1 MSTAAIASCS
11 RPARRPGA
19 GAFAVLF
26 GLESLGRS
34 VIAVALPIQT
44 QRIMGSDEG
53 VSALFL
59 VGAVAALGLAHF
71 IPRLIERLGRVRLS
85 ALGILFMAAA
95 AALFVF
101 QDLSTQVLGFV
112 LRAGGFVFLYA
123 GLSLFVME
131 LIPRDKLGRSE
142 PLRML
147 SVGIA
152 WTVGPLLGVW
162 IEALWGPWAPFVAS
176 AAVALVLLGYFRRL
190 RFRDRPACVPK
201 AQSQA
206 AGPSTSLAGFLAQPR
221 LVLSWVQAI
230 GRTIFW
236 ASFLIYTP
244 LYAVTTGLGA
254 EAGGLLV
261 ALGSAFML
269 MTPVWGWLARRFGIR
284 RVSVAAF
291 SLSAVAMTAAGLLA
305 ATPWLGAACIV
316 AGVGAMSMID
326 GYGNALFYRAC
337 KPSQRLA
344 MTPIFAAQRNVA
356 DITQAGIF
364 AVLLSFFPIQ
374 AVYLTLGAML
384 LGLAIVSTRIHA
396 RL

>member
-1 MSTAAIASCS
+1 M
-11 RPARRPGA
+11 
-19 GAFAVLF
+19 
-26 GLESLGRS
+26 
-34 VIAVALPIQT
+34 
-44 QRIMGSDEG
+44 
-53 VSALFL
+53 
-59 VGAVAALGLAHF
+59 
-71 IPRLIERLGRVRLS
+71 
-85 ALGILFMAAA
+85 
-95 AALFVF
+95 
-101 QDLSTQVLGFV
+101 
-112 LRAGGFVFLYA
+112 
-123 GLSLFVME
+123 
-131 LIPRDKLGRSE
+131 
-142 PLRML
+142 
-147 SVGIA
+147 
-152 WTVGPLLGVW
+152 
-162 IEALWGPWAPFVAS
+162 
-176 AAVALVLLGYFRRL
+176 
-190 RFRDRPACVPK
+190 
-201 AQSQA
+201 
-206 AGPSTSLAGFLAQPR
+206 
-221 LVLSWVQAI
+221 QAI

-244 LYAVTTGLGA
+244 LYAVVTGLGA
-254 EAGGLLV
+254 EASGLLV
-261 ALGSAFML
+261 ALGSAFMM

-374 AVYLTLGAML
+374 VVYLSLGAML
-384 LGLAIVSTRIHA
+384 LGLAIISTRIHA

>member
-1 MSTAAIASCS
+1 MSTVTIASRS
-11 RPARRPGA
+11 RPARPGA

-34 VIAVALPIQT
+34 VIAVVLPIQT
-44 QRIMGSDEG
+44 LRVMGSDEG
-53 VSALFL
+53 VSTLFL
-59 VGAVAALGLAHF
+59 VGAVAALGLAF
-71 IPRLIERLGRVRLS
+71 LIPRLIERLGRVRLS

-95 AALFVF
+95 ALLFVF
-101 QDLSTQVLGFV
+101 QDLPAQVLGFV
-112 LRAGGFVFLYA
+112 LRAGGFAFLYA

-131 LIPRDKLGRSE
+131 HIPRDKLGRSE

-147 SVGIA
+147 SVGVA
-152 WTVGPLLGVW
+152 WTVGPLLGVR
-162 IEALWGPWAPFVAS
+162 IEALWGPWAPFAAS
-176 AAVALVLLGYFRRL
+176 AAVALVLLGYFWRL
-190 RFRDRPACVPK
+190 RFDDRPACAPK
-201 AQSQA
+201 DPRRTVSPWAN
-206 AGPSTSLAGFLAQPR
+206 LAGFLAQPR
-221 LVLSWVQAI
+221 LFLSWVQAI

-244 LYAVTTGLGA
+244 LYAVATGLGA

-291 SLSAVAMTAAGLLA
+291 TLSAAAMTAAGLLA

-356 DITQAGIF
+356 DITQAGLF
-364 AVLLSFFPIQ
+364 AILLSFFPIQ
-374 AVYLTLGAML
+374 VVYLTLGAML
-384 LGLAIVSTRIHA
+384 LGLAVISTRIHA

>member
-1 MSTAAIASCS
+1 MSTVTMASS
-11 RPARRPGA
+11 LRPARPGA
-19 GAFAVLF
+19 GAFALLF

-34 VIAVALPIQT
+34 VIAVVLPIQT
-44 QRIMGSDEG
+44 LRVMGSDEG
-53 VSALFL
+53 VSTLFL
-59 VGAVAALGLAHF
+59 VGALAALCLAF
-71 IPRLIERLGRVRLS
+71 LIPRLIARLGRVRLS

-95 AALFVF
+95 AALFVIE
-101 QDLSTQVLGFV
+101 DLPAQVLGFM
-112 LRAGGFVFLYA
+112 LRAGGFAFLYA

-131 LIPRDKLGRSE
+131 HIPRDKLGRSE

-147 SVGIA
+147 SVGVA
-152 WTVGPLLGVW
+152 WTVGPLIGVAM
-162 IEALWGPWAPFVAS
+162 EALWGPWAPFVAS
-176 AAVALVLLGYFRRL
+176 AAVALILLGYFRHL
-190 RFRDRPACVPK
+190 RFDERPVCAPKDRRR
-201 AQSQA
+201 A
-206 AGPSTSLAGFLAQPR
+206 ASPGTNLADFLAQPR
-221 LVLSWVQAI
+221 LVLSWTQAI

-244 LYAVTTGLGA
+244 LYAVATGLGA
-254 EAGGLLV
+254 EVGGILV

-291 SLSAVAMTAAGLLA
+291 SLSAAAMTAAGLLA

-344 MTPIFAAQRNVA
+344 MTPIFAIQRNVA
-356 DITQAGIF
+356 DITQAGLF

-374 AVYLTLGAML
+374 VVYLTLGVML
-384 LGLAIVSTRIHA
+384 LGLAVISTRIHA

>member
-1 MSTAAIASCS
+1 
-11 RPARRPGA
+11 
-19 GAFAVLF
+19 
-26 GLESLGRS
+26 
-34 VIAVALPIQT
+34 
-44 QRIMGSDEG
+44 
-53 VSALFL
+53 
-59 VGAVAALGLAHF
+59 
-71 IPRLIERLGRVRLS
+71 
-85 ALGILFMAAA
+85 
-95 AALFVF
+95 
-101 QDLSTQVLGFV
+101 
-112 LRAGGFVFLYA
+112 
-123 GLSLFVME
+123 
-131 LIPRDKLGRSE
+131 
-142 PLRML
+142 ML
-147 SVGIA
+147 SVGAA
-152 WTVGPLLGVW
+152 WTVGPLLGVG
-162 IEALWGPWAPFVAS
+162 IEALWGAWAPFVAS

-190 RFRDRPACVPK
+190 RFDDRPVCAPK
-201 AQSQA
+201 DQRRAVSPWA
-206 AGPSTSLAGFLAQPR
+206 NLAGFLAQPR

-244 LYAVTTGLGA
+244 LYAVATGLGA

-291 SLSAVAMTAAGLLA
+291 TLSAAAMTAAGLLA

-316 AGVGAMSMID
+316 AGVGAMSIID

-356 DITQAGIF
+356 DITQAGLF
-364 AVLLSFFPIQ
+364 AILLSFFPIQ
-374 AVYLTLGAML
+374 VVYLTLGAML
-384 LGLAIVSTRIHA
+384 LGLAVISTRIHA

>member
-1 MSTAAIASCS
+1 MSTVAIAASS
-11 RPARRPGA
+11 RPARPGA

-34 VIAVALPIQT
+34 VIAVVLPIQT
-44 QRIMGSDEG
+44 LQVMGSDEG

-59 VGAVAALGLAHF
+59 VGAVAALCLAFF
-71 IPRLIERLGRVRLS
+71 IPRLIGRLGRVRLS

-95 AALFVF
+95 AVLFVL
-101 QDLSTQVLGFV
+101 QDLPTQVLGFV
-112 LRAGGFVFLYA
+112 LRAGGFAFLYA
-123 GLSLFVME
+123 GLILFVME
-131 LIPRDKLGRSE
+131 HIPRDKLGRSE

-162 IEALWGPWAPFVAS
+162 IEALGGSWAPFAAS

-190 RFRDRPACVPK
+190 RFGERPACVPK
-201 AQSQA
+201 TQSR
-206 AGPSTSLAGFLAQPR
+206 PWTSLAGFLARPR

-230 GRTIFW
+230 GGSIFW

-244 LYAVTTGLGA
+244 LYAVVTGLGA

-364 AVLLSFFPIQ
+364 AILLSFFPIQ

-384 LGLAIVSTRIHA
+384 LGLAIISTRIHA

>member
-1 MSTAAIASCS
+1 
-11 RPARRPGA
+11 
-19 GAFAVLF
+19 
-26 GLESLGRS
+26 
-34 VIAVALPIQT
+34 
-44 QRIMGSDEG
+44 
-53 VSALFL
+53 
-59 VGAVAALGLAHF
+59 
-71 IPRLIERLGRVRLS
+71 
-85 ALGILFMAAA
+85 
-95 AALFVF
+95 
-101 QDLSTQVLGFV
+101 
-112 LRAGGFVFLYA
+112 
-123 GLSLFVME
+123 
-131 LIPRDKLGRSE
+131 
-142 PLRML
+142 ML

-162 IEALWGPWAPFVAS
+162 VAALWGPWAPFAAS
-176 AAVALVLLGYFRRL
+176 AAVALVLLGYFWRL
-190 RFRDRPACVPK
+190 RLDDRPVPAPK
-201 AQSQA
+201 NRRRPASPWT
-206 AGPSTSLAGFLAQPR
+206 GLTGFLAQPR
-221 LVLSWVQAI
+221 LVLSWAQAI

-244 LYAVTTGLGA
+244 LYAVATGLGA

-291 SLSAVAMTAAGLLA
+291 SLSAAAMTAAGLLA

-337 KPSQRLA
+337 KPSQRIA

-356 DITQAGIF
+356 DIAQAGLF
-364 AVLLSFFPIQ
+364 AILLSFFPIQ
-374 AVYLTLGAML
+374 VVYLTLGAML
-384 LGLAIVSTRIHA
+384 LALALISTRIHA

>member
-1 MSTAAIASCS
+1 MSTATMASRL
-11 RPARRPGA
+11 RPARPGA

-34 VIAVALPIQT
+34 VIAVVLPIQT
-44 QRIMGSDEG
+44 LQVMGSDEG

-59 VGAVAALGLAHF
+59 VGAVAALCLALL
-71 IPRLIERLGRVRLS
+71 IPRLIARLGRVRLS

-95 AALFVF
+95 AVLFVF
-101 QDLSTQVLGFV
+101 QDLPAQVLGFV
-112 LRAGGFVFLYA
+112 LRAGGFAFLYA
-123 GLSLFVME
+123 GLSLLVME
-131 LIPRDKLGRSE
+131 LIPRGKLGRSE

-152 WTVGPLLGVW
+152 WTVGPLLGVR
-162 IEALWGPWAPFVAS
+162 IAALWGPWAPFAAS
-176 AAVALVLLGYFRRL
+176 AAVALVLLGYFWRL
-190 RFRDRPACVPK
+190 RFGDRPACAPK
-201 AQSQA
+201 TQGRTASP
-206 AGPSTSLAGFLAQPR
+206 GTGLAGFLAQPR

-244 LYAVTTGLGA
+244 LYAVATGLGA

-291 SLSAVAMTAAGLLA
+291 SLSAAAMTAAGLLA
-305 ATPWLGAACIV
+305 ATPWLGGACIV
-316 AGVGAMSMID
+316 AGVGALSMID

-356 DITQAGIF
+356 DVTQAGLF
-364 AVLLSFFPIQ
+364 AILLSFFPIQ
-374 AVYLTLGAML
+374 VVYLTLGAML
-384 LGLAIVSTRIHA
+384 LGLAIISTRIHA

>member
-1 MSTAAIASCS
+1 MASRW
-11 RPARRPGA
+11 RPARPGA

-26 GLESLGRS
+26 GLEALGRS
-34 VIAVALPIQT
+34 VIAVVLPIQT
-44 QRIMGSDEG
+44 LQVMGSDEG
-53 VSALFL
+53 VSTLFL
-59 VGAVAALGLAHF
+59 IGAVAALCLAF
-71 IPRLIERLGRVRLS
+71 LIPRLIGRLGRVRLS
-85 ALGILFMAAA
+85 AVGILLMAAA
-95 AALFVF
+95 AVLFVV
-101 QDLSTQVLGFV
+101 QDLPAQVLGFV
-112 LRAGGFVFLYA
+112 LRAGGFAFLYA

-131 LIPRDKLGRSE
+131 YIPRDMLGRSE

-147 SVGIA
+147 SVGVA
-152 WTVGPLLGVW
+152 WTVGPLLGVR
-162 IEALWGPWAPFVAS
+162 IEALWGPGAPFVPSPAG
-176 AAVALVLLGYFRRL
+176 ALVLLPFCWHL
-190 RFRDRPACVPK
+190 RFHARPVVEPK
-201 AQSQA
+201 NPRRALGRAVSLWA
-206 AGPSTSLAGFLAQPR
+206 NLAGFLARPR
-221 LVLSWVQAI
+221 LVLAWVQAI

-244 LYAVTTGLGA
+244 LYAVATGLGA
-254 EAGGLLV
+254 EAGGILV

-269 MTPVWGWLARRFGIR
+269 MTPVWGWLARRLGIR

-291 SLSAVAMTAAGLLA
+291 TLSAAAMTAAGLLA

-356 DITQAGIF
+356 DITQAGLF
-364 AVLLSFFPIQ
+364 AILLSFFPIQ
-374 AVYLTLGAML
+374 VVFLTLGAML
-384 LGLAIVSTRIHA
+384 VGLAIVSTRIHG

>member
-1 MSTAAIASCS
+1 
-11 RPARRPGA
+11 
-19 GAFAVLF
+19 
-26 GLESLGRS
+26 
-34 VIAVALPIQT
+34 VIAVVLPIQT
-44 QRIMGSDEG
+44 LRVMGSDEG
-53 VSALFL
+53 VSTLFL
-59 VGAVAALGLAHF
+59 VGAVAALGLAF
-71 IPRLIERLGRVRLS
+71 LIPRLIERLGRVRLS

-95 AALFVF
+95 ALLFVV
-101 QDLSTQVLGFV
+101 QDLPAQVLGFV
-112 LRAGGFVFLYA
+112 LRAGGFAFLYA

-131 LIPRDKLGRSE
+131 HIPRGRLGRSE

-147 SVGIA
+147 SVGAA
-152 WTVGPLLGVW
+152 WTVGPLLGVG
-162 IEALWGPWAPFVAS
+162 IEALWGAWAPFVAS

-190 RFRDRPACVPK
+190 RFDDRPACAPK
-201 AQSQA
+201 DQRRAVSPWA
-206 AGPSTSLAGFLAQPR
+206 NLAGFLAQPR

-244 LYAVTTGLGA
+244 LYAVATGLGA

-291 SLSAVAMTAAGLLA
+291 TLSAAAMTAAGLLA

-316 AGVGAMSMID
+316 AGVGAMSIID

-356 DITQAGIF
+356 DITQAGLF
-364 AVLLSFFPIQ
+364 AILLSFFPIQ
-374 AVYLTLGAML
+374 VVYLTLGAML
-384 LGLAIVSTRIHA
+384 LGLAVISTRIHA

>member
-1 MSTAAIASCS
+1 MSTAAIASRL

-34 VIAVALPIQT
+34 VIAVVLPIQT
-44 QRIMGSDEG
+44 LQVMGSDEG

-59 VGAVAALGLAHF
+59 VGAVAALCLAFF
-71 IPRLIERLGRVRLS
+71 IPRLIERLGRVHLS

-95 AALFVF
+95 AVLFVF
-101 QDLSTQVLGFV
+101 QDLPAQVLGFV
-112 LRAGGFVFLYA
+112 LRAGGFAFLYA

-131 LIPRDKLGRSE
+131 HIPRDKLGRSE

-147 SVGIA
+147 SVGVA

-162 IEALWGPWAPFVAS
+162 IEALWGPWAPFAAS
-176 AAVALVLLGYFRRL
+176 AAVALVLLGYFQSL
-190 RFRDRPACVPK
+190 RFGDRPACVPK
-201 AQSQA
+201 TQSRA
-206 AGPSTSLAGFLAQPR
+206 ASPWANLAGFLAQPR

-244 LYAVTTGLGA
+244 LYAVVTGLGA
-254 EAGGLLV
+254 EASGLLV
-261 ALGSAFML
+261 ALGSAFMM

-374 AVYLTLGAML
+374 VVYLSLGAML
-384 LGLAIVSTRIHA
+384 LGLAIISTRIHA

>member
-1 MSTAAIASCS
+1 
-11 RPARRPGA
+11 
-19 GAFAVLF
+19 V
-26 GLESLGRS
+26 
-34 VIAVALPIQT
+34 VLPIQT
-44 QRIMGSDEG
+44 LQVMGSDEG

-59 VGAVAALGLAHF
+59 VGDVAALGLAF
-71 IPRLIERLGRVRLS
+71 LIPRLTERLGRVRLS
-85 ALGILFMAAA
+85 ALGILFMVAAA
-95 AALFVF
+95 VLFVV
-101 QDLSTQVLGFV
+101 QDLPAQVFGFV
-112 LRAGGFVFLYA
+112 LRAGGFAFLYA

-131 LIPRDKLGRSE
+131 HIPRDQLGRSE

-147 SVGIA
+147 FVGVA
-152 WTVGPLLGVW
+152 WTVGPLLGVR
-162 IEALWGPWAPFVAS
+162 IEVLWGPWAPFVAS
-176 AAVALVLLGYFRRL
+176 AAVALVLLGYFWRL
-190 RFRDRPACVPK
+190 RFDGRPPCGPK
-201 AQSQA
+201 NQRRA
-206 AGPSTSLAGFLAQPR
+206 ASPWASLAGFLAQPR
-221 LVLSWVQAI
+221 LVLSWAQAI

-244 LYAVTTGLGA
+244 LYAVATGLGA
-254 EAGGLLV
+254 EAGGLVV

-284 RVSVAAF
+284 RISIAAF
-291 SLSAVAMTAAGLLA
+291 TLSAAAMTAAGLLA

-316 AGVGAMSMID
+316 AGAGAMSIID

-374 AVYLTLGAML
+374 VVYLILGAML